1 MQSTE
6 REKYGG
12 GTRHFLAGHESD
24 SARHIMFAHP
34 FYAPC
39 PREALDMEKQALG
52 RINRTGQLASFLIL
66 WRIVT
71 EGTLEQELHEQH
83 AGEAPLK
90 RHRHE

>member
-1 MQSTE
+1 
-6 REKYGG
+6 
-12 GTRHFLAGHESD
+12 
-24 SARHIMFAHP
+24 
-34 FYAPC
+34 
-39 PREALDMEKQALG
+39 MEKQALG